1 MGCKWRRPPFIYP
14 FTNKRT
20 SYHIT
25 EMSSII
31 LQTLFSGLALGGI
44 YAIVALGFNIT
55 HNTTKTFN
63 FGQGEFLVAGA
74 FVAVSTLLLMAG
86 KGRVDTLLPTEVTP
100 GLYIAGM
107 VATVVFMGLLGV
119 VLYYAAVRPFVG
131 QGGLAWVMSTI
142 GFGII
147 IQNTALAIWGPA
159 PLVMPS
165 PLGSDVVRIA
175 GAGVLPQEVLV
186 LVVSIVVMAGLDY
199 VMRRTRIGKAVRAVA
214 HNGSAATLMGIN
226 VGAVVVLAFVVSSSL
241 AGLAGMLI
249 APITTAS
256 VFMGLTLALKAFSA
270 AIVGGLD
277 NPRGCMLGGFLLGLI
292 EALVGLWQAEMREI
306 TIFLLIILV
315 LVLKPEGLLGRRY
328 AEKV

>member
-1 MGCKWRRPPFIYP
+1 M
-14 FTNKRT
+14 TAN
-20 SYHIT
+20 
-25 EMSSII
+25 I
-31 LQTLFSGLALGGI
+31 LQAIFSGLALGGI

-74 FVAVSTLLLMAG
+74 FVAVSSLLLMAG
-86 KGRVDTLLPTEVTP
+86 KGRLDTLLPAEVTP
-100 GLYIAGM
+100 TLYIIGTLLT
-107 VATVVFMGLLGV
+107 VAFMGLLGI

-165 PLGSDVVRIA
+165 PLGSEVIRIA
-175 GAGVLPQEVLV
+175 GAGVLPQEILV
-186 LVVSIVVMAGLDY
+186 LAVSIAVMLGLDY

-277 NPRGCMLGGFLLGLI
+277 NARGCMLGGFLLGLI